1 MDTDSNYIAIS
12 GDQQEDFVRSE
23 LRAEFEAKEK
33 EWVAW
38 DKWSGQVEQARA
50 VQTHM
55 RRQPDNCAM
64 FEVAE

>member
-12 GDQQEDFVRSE
+12 GDQQEDVVRSE

-38 DKWSGQVEQARA
+38 DK
-50 VQTHM
+50 
-55 RRQPDNCAM
+55 
-64 FEVAE
+64 